1 MHNITEAFTASV
13 KGDRMGNDGIVIGTG
28 FSTERRVIELTAMG
42 EVAVAEKR
50 TRVVEEVSIRTE
62 GSNRIEEIR
71 DSVRHTEVDVQEI
84 DEIREIKA

>member
-1 MHNITEAFTASV
+1 M
-13 KGDRMGNDGIVIGTG
+13 RNDGIVTAIG

-50 TRVVEEVSIRTE
+50 SRVVEEVSVRTE

-71 DSVRHTEVDVQEI
+71 DSVRHTEIDVQEI
-84 DEIREIKA
+84 DEVREV